1 MTLNNYGPLSTELYN
16 LTKPIGHSI
25 DGDIAY
31 YQSRLKGCQR
41 PVLEAMSGAGR
52 LLIPLHQS
60 GLQIEGVDASKA
72 MLDACEKY
80 CKSNQFNIPLYH
92 ASLEELALPKQYEA
106 IIIPT
111 GSFLLIENRA
121 DSLRVLER
129 LYHHLLP
136 GGRLIL
142 DLELPDNHFTV
153 GTHLGT
159 SSYDL
164 PNGDRMTLTCTLTEV
179 NFLEQYKANL
189 LHYEKWRDGACIAS
203 ESQRFALRWYG
214 IEEFKLILER
224 IGFSTISVSSD
235 YTFGDTPT
243 PLTSIFTFEAT
254 RPI

>member
-31 YQSRLKGCQR
+31 YQSRLEGCKG
-41 PVLEAMSGAGR
+41 PILEAMSGAGR
-52 LLIPLHQS
+52 LLIPLYQS
-60 GLQIEGVDASKA
+60 GFKMEGVDASKT
-72 MLDACEKY
+72 MLSACEGY
-80 CKSNQFNIPLYH
+80 CKTLNIHVPLYD
-92 ASLEELALPKQYEA
+92 SPLEVLDLPHRYEA

-121 DSLRVLER
+121 DSLRVLDR
-129 LYHHLLP
+129 LYHHLIP

-142 DLELPDNHFTV
+142 DLELPDSNFIV

-159 SSYDL
+159 STYEL
-164 PNGDRMTLTCTLTEV
+164 PDGDRMTLTCTLSEV
-179 NFLEQYKANL
+179 NLLDQYKANL
-189 LHYEKWRDGACIAS
+189 LHYEKWRDGVCIAS

-214 IEEFKLILER
+214 IEEFKLILEK
-224 IGFSTISVSSD
+224 IGFQAISVSSD
-235 YTFGDTPT
+235 YEFEKTPT
-243 PLTSIFTFEAT
+243 PTTSIFTFEAT